1 MVLDKL
7 ENFGEYISLNP
18 NFARVLEF
26 LQNGNLHDLPLGRNE
41 ICGDIVFANVVEVK
55 PKSKSEAP
63 IETHRKY
70 IDVHVPLSGNEII
83 GYTPLAELPF
93 AEFVEADDAALYPV
107 SLQARDYFNVKK
119 GDFAIF
125 FPQDGHAP
133 AITEVPLKKIIVKV
147 AMP

>member
-7 ENFGEYISLNP
+7 ENFREYISLNP
-18 NFARVLEF
+18 NFAKAMEF
-26 LQNGNLHDLPLGRNE
+26 LQTGDLQNLPLGRNE
-41 ICGDIVFANVVEVK
+41 ICGDLVFANVVEVK

-63 IETHRKY
+63 IEIHRKY

-93 AEFVEADDAALYPV
+93 AEFVEADDAALYPA
-107 SLQARDYFNVKK
+107 SLPARDYFNVKK
-119 GDFAIF
+119 GEFAIF

-133 AITEVPLKKIIVKV
+133 AITDAPLKKIIVKV

>member
-1 MVLDKL
+1 M
-7 ENFGEYISLNP
+7 
-18 NFARVLEF
+18 
-26 LQNGNLHDLPLGRNE
+26 QNLPLGRNE
-41 ICGDIVFANVVEVK
+41 ICGDLVFANVVEVK

-63 IETHRKY
+63 IEIHRKY

-93 AEFVEADDAALYPV
+93 AEFVEADDAALYPT
-107 SLQARDYFNVKK
+107 SLPARDYFNVKK
-119 GDFAIF
+119 GEFAIF

-133 AITEVPLKKIIVKV
+133 AITDAPLKKIIVKV

>member
-7 ENFGEYISLNP
+7 EKFREYISLNP
-18 NFARVLEF
+18 NFAKAIEF
-26 LQNGNLHDLPLGRNE
+26 LQTEDLQNLPLGRNE
-41 ICGDIVFANVVEVK
+41 ICGDLVFANVVEVK
-55 PKSKSEAP
+55 PKSKSESP
-63 IETHRKY
+63 IEIHRKY

-93 AEFVEADDAALYPV
+93 AEFVEADDAALYPA
-107 SLQARDYFNVKK
+107 SLPARDYFNVKK
-119 GDFAIF
+119 GEFAIF

-133 AITEVPLKKIIVKV
+133 AITDAPLKKIILKV

>member
-18 NFARVLEF
+18 NFAKVLEF

-63 IETHRKY
+63 IEIHRKY

-93 AEFVEADDAALYPV
+93 AEFVEADDVALYPA
-107 SLQARDYFNVKK
+107 SLSARDYFNVKK
-119 GDFAIF
+119 GEFAIF

-133 AITEVPLKKIIVKV
+133 AITDAPLKKIIVKV

>member
-18 NFARVLEF
+18 NFAKVLEF

-93 AEFVEADDAALYPV
+93 AEFVEADDAVLYPV